1 MAEIQTNPVS
11 VKGARKSALTHIK
24 KDYTLYL
31 LILPAILSVLIFS
44 YVPLPGISIAFMD
57 FDIIDQFKSPWAGF
71 RHFKEIVTI
80 PQLKEAA
87 FNTLKLGILSLI
99 TGFPLPIIFAL
110 MLNELKNG
118 LFKRTVQTISYLPH
132 FLSWATV
139 IGIAYTIYSNYGPVN
154 DLLIWITGD
163 ENSRILLLGEQ
174 SFFVPNVLML
184 QIWKNLGWNTIIYLA
199 ALTSIDPE
207 LYEASFI
214 DGAGRLKQIIY
225 ITLPGIKQTVVMLL
239 ILACGGILND
249 NFQLVYGLQNALINY
264 EVIST
269 IVYKQGLQQSQYSMA
284 TAFGLTLGLVS
295 FLLTWG
301 ANKISKKV
309 SEISIW

>member
-1 MAEIQTNPVS
+1 VAGAYVNMSTR
-11 VKGARKSALTHIK
+11 KGSKKSKLLRLK
-24 KDYTLYL
+24 KDFSLYL
-31 LILPAILSVLIFS
+31 LILPALLSVFVFNYI
-44 YVPLPGISIAFMD
+44 PLPGISIAFMD
-57 FDIIDQFKSPWAGF
+57 FDIIDQFNSPWAGF
-71 RHFKEIVTI
+71 KHFQEIVTI

-87 FNTLKLGILSLI
+87 FNTLKLGVLSLI

-118 LFKRTVQTISYLPH
+118 IFKRTVQTISYLPH

-139 IGIAYTIYSNYGPVN
+139 IGIAYTIYSKYGPIN
-154 DLLIWITGD
+154 DLLVWITGD
-163 ENSRILLLGEQ
+163 DNSRILFLGEQ
-174 SFFVPNVLML
+174 GFFVPNVLLL

-207 LYEASFI
+207 LYEASYI

-225 ITLPGIKQTVVMLL
+225 ITIPGIKQTVIMLL

-249 NFQLVYGLQNALINY
+249 NFQLVYGLQNAFIDY

-301 ANKISKKV
+301 ANKVSKKV

>member
-1 MAEIQTNPVS
+1 MAGAYVNMSTR
-11 VKGARKSALTHIK
+11 KGSKKSKLLRLK
-24 KDYTLYL
+24 KDFSLYL
-31 LILPAILSVLIFS
+31 LILPALLSVFVFN

-57 FDIIDQFKSPWAGF
+57 FDIIDQFNSPWAGF
-71 RHFKEIVTI
+71 KHFQEIVTI

-87 FNTLKLGILSLI
+87 FNTLKLGVLSLI

-118 LFKRTVQTISYLPH
+118 IFKRTVQTISYLPH

-139 IGIAYTIYSNYGPVN
+139 IGIAYTIYSKYGPIN
-154 DLLIWITGD
+154 DLLVWITGD
-163 ENSRILLLGEQ
+163 DNSRILFLGEQ
-174 SFFVPNVLML
+174 GFFVPNVLLL

-207 LYEASFI
+207 LYEASYI

-225 ITLPGIKQTVVMLL
+225 ITIPGIKQTVIMLL

-249 NFQLVYGLQNALINY
+249 NFQLVYGLQNAFIDY

-301 ANKISKKV
+301 ANKVSKKV

>member
-1 MAEIQTNPVS
+1 MAGAYVNMSTG
-11 VKGARKSALTHIK
+11 KGSKKSKLLRLK
-24 KDYTLYL
+24 KDFSLYL
-31 LILPAILSVLIFS
+31 LILPALLSVFVFN

-57 FDIIDQFKSPWAGF
+57 FDIIDQFNSPWAGF
-71 RHFKEIVTI
+71 KHFQEIVTI

-87 FNTLKLGILSLI
+87 FNTLKLGVLSLI

-118 LFKRTVQTISYLPH
+118 IFKRTVQTISYLPH

-139 IGIAYTIYSNYGPVN
+139 IGIAYTIYSKYGPIN
-154 DLLIWITGD
+154 DLLVWITGD
-163 ENSRILLLGEQ
+163 DNSRILFLGEQ
-174 SFFVPNVLML
+174 GFFVPNVLLL

-207 LYEASFI
+207 LYEASYI

-225 ITLPGIKQTVVMLL
+225 ITIPGIKQTVIMLL

-249 NFQLVYGLQNALINY
+249 NFQLVYGLQNAFIDY

-301 ANKISKKV
+301 ANKVSKKV

>member
-1 MAEIQTNPVS
+1 MAGAYVNMSTR
-11 VKGARKSALTHIK
+11 KGSKKSKLLRLK
-24 KDYTLYL
+24 KDFSLYL
-31 LILPAILSVLIFS
+31 LILPALLSVFVFNYI
-44 YVPLPGISIAFMD
+44 PLPGISIAFMD
-57 FDIIDQFKSPWAGF
+57 FDIIDQFNSPWAGF
-71 RHFKEIVTI
+71 KHFQEIVTI

-87 FNTLKLGILSLI
+87 FNTLKLGVLSLI

-118 LFKRTVQTISYLPH
+118 IFKRTVQTISYLPH

-139 IGIAYTIYSNYGPVN
+139 IGIAYTIYSKYGPIN
-154 DLLIWITGD
+154 DLLVWITGD
-163 ENSRILLLGEQ
+163 DNSRILFLGEQ
-174 SFFVPNVLML
+174 GFFVPNVLLL

-207 LYEASFI
+207 LYEASYI

-225 ITLPGIKQTVVMLL
+225 ITIPGIKQTVIMLL

-249 NFQLVYGLQNALINY
+249 NFQLVYGLQNAFIDY

-301 ANKISKKV
+301 ANKVSKKV